1 MNTVRIARPEEFER
15 IAAFYDEM
23 IAAMAESAFDPEW
36 DRETYPDDAFLRRAV
51 EEGCMVVCECDGELA
66 GAGVLEHHG
75 ATEYDG
81 ADWNIAAAIDEYS
94 VIHLLCSL
102 PRFQGRDIGRTLLR
116 AMIDIARK
124 NGKRCVR
131 LDILP
136 DNAPAQNLYESE
148 GFVRI
153 GEATLHY
160 PDGSFDSVLFELP
173 LN

>member
-102 PRFQGRDIGRTLLR
+102 PRFQGRGIGRTLLR

-131 LDILP
+131 LTSCP
-136 DNAPAQNLYESE
+136 
-148 GFVRI
+148 
-153 GEATLHY
+153 TT
-160 PDGSFDSVLFELP
+160 P
-173 LN
+173 LLKTSTNPKASCALAKQRCITPTGRLTPCFSSCR

>member
-1 MNTVRIARPEEFER
+1 M
-15 IAAFYDEM
+15 
-23 IAAMAESAFDPEW
+23 
-36 DRETYPDDAFLRRAV
+36 
-51 EEGCMVVCECDGELA
+51 
-66 GAGVLEHHG
+66 LEHHG

-81 ADWNIAAAIDEYS
+81 VDWNVAAAIDEYS

-102 PRFQGRDIGRTLLR
+102 PRFQGKGIGRALLR
-116 AMIDIARK
+116 ATRYRTQERKTLCAPGHPARQYTS
-124 NGKRCVR
+124 
-131 LDILP
+131 
-136 DNAPAQNLYESE
+136 AQNLYESE